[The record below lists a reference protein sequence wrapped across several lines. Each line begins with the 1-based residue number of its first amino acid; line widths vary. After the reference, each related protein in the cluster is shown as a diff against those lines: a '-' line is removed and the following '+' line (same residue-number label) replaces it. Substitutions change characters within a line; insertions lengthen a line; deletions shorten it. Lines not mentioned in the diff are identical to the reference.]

1 VSRALPL
8 VFESPVVR
16 TPAATFVSALP
27 EEPADSAADG
37 PGEGVEGVT
46 DDEEVAA
53 PDAVS

>member
-27 EEPADSAADG
+27 EEPADSAVDG